1 MFLNKG
7 LLGSSFRTEHE
18 CCFFFS
24 FMPSFQLS
32 DDALWCSFN
41 VQLLQL
47 CAWSHVHLISLSLY
61 PSHVYLSV
69 RFNATYTWISA
80 YRFSINIKINHNKIG
95 NTHKWNHPSPLIVV
109 VVFVVVNALRKSKR
123 AEKANWLGCLMNL

>member
-18 CCFFFS
+18 CCFFSLLCLHSNSLMMLFGVPLMFS
-24 FMPSFQLS
+24 NFSS
-32 DDALWCSFN
+32 ARG
-41 VQLLQL
+41 
-47 CAWSHVHLISLSLY
+47 LIFISSLSLY

-69 RFNATYTWISA
+69 RFNATYTWIST

-109 VVFVVVNALRKSKR
+109 VVFVVVNALRNRKGQRKQIDL
-123 AEKANWLGCLMNL
+123 AA